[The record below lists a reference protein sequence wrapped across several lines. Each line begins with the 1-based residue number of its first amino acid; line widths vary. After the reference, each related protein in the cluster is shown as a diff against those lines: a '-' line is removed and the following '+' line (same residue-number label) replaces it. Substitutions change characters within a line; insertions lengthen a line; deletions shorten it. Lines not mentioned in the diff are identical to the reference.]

1 MKCPKCEST
10 SYRKNGHRSGKQ
22 NYLCKNCGKQFL
34 EHSSSES
41 LQSAHHSSNGH
52 TQTSAAEATE
62 FPLVKPLPEEKE
74 TVKNLKS
81 TLCTAQEL
89 LQSLLS
95 EGWLESSAFKQ
106 FIQKVQQAAQPQAKS
121 NRRISILLLDA
132 ENLKLDINVET
143 FLASLCKY
151 PLQVKIAFANWKNP
165 TMGKQDSE
173 LYERGYQL
181 QHVPG
186 GKDSADGKMIALG
199 SSILRSY
206 PTVKEVFVCSCDH
219 ILTHLCNQLQTQG
232 LTVYWVSRQARCL
245 KIENC
250 NTSEVSYYSLA
261 MQTEIPSFEV
271 FVQKLEEMINAER
284 ESITERLSK
293 LTSIANLFQERC
305 NLTLKANRSNI
316 SPGRVE
322 AQDKIIPSTTDTANS
337 IKSKEELE
345 KTLIEIIKTI
355 NFNSPKAKL
364 SVAKLGTE
372 LRKVCGQTPN
382 SIIKNLK
389 LGSSFTKFLH
399 SSPAFK
405 LKKTGKEYE
414 VALSKT

>member
-34 EHSSSES
+34 EPSSSES

-62 FPLVKPLPEEKE
+62 LPLVKPLPEEKE
-74 TVKNLKS
+74 TALNLNS
-81 TLCTAQEL
+81 TLCTAQDL

-106 FIQKVQQAAQPQAKS
+106 FIQKVQQAAQPHAKS

-132 ENLKLDINVET
+132 ENLKLDLNVET

-151 PLQVKIAFANWKNP
+151 PLQIKIAFANWKNP

-199 SSILRSY
+199 ASILRSY

-232 LTVYWVSRQARCL
+232 LTVYWVRRQARSL

-271 FVQKLEEMINAER
+271 FVQKLEEIINAER

-293 LTSIANLFQERC
+293 LTSVANLFQERC
-305 NLTLKANRSNI
+305 NLTRKDS
-316 SPGRVE
+316 GHGE
-322 AQDKIIPSTTDTANS
+322 MT
-337 IKSKEELE
+337 E
-345 KTLIEIIKTI
+345 KL
-355 NFNSPKAKL
+355 FP
-364 SVAKLGTE
+364 
-372 LRKVCGQTPN
+372 
-382 SIIKNLK
+382 
-389 LGSSFTKFLH
+389 
-399 SSPAFK
+399 
-405 LKKTGKEYE
+405 
-414 VALSKT
+414 